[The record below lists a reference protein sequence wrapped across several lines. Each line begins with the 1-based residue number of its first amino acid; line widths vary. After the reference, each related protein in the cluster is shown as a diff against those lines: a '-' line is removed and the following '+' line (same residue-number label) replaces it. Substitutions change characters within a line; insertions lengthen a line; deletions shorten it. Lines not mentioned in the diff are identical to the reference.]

1 MDNMAKDAEGG
12 DISMRASR
20 CTNRFRTT
28 GLRLGKFS
36 RGCCQLLGVA
46 ALLLTAAIGNA
57 LGASPDEVPV
67 INGNLG
73 PCTVDFT
80 ILDSSDK
87 PIYDAKIRVTILY
100 GFMNKRKSDLE
111 IGTNGDG
118 KARFEG
124 LPDKVKKPPLE
135 FKVSSGDLAKT
146 VKHDPASDCHP
157 KFTIA
162 LGKP

>member
-1 MDNMAKDAEGG
+1 
-12 DISMRASR
+12 MRLSR
-20 CTNRFRTT
+20 CTDVFSLA
-28 GLRLGKFS
+28 GLRLGKVFLKT
-36 RGCCQLLGVA
+36 RLLM
-46 ALLLTAAIGNA
+46 TAAVVSAAATGIVLA
-57 LGASPDEVPV
+57 APPTEVPV

-111 IGTNGDG
+111 IGTNSDG

-124 LPDKVKKPPLE
+124 LPDKLKKPPLE
-135 FKVSSGDLAKT
+135 FKVSSGDLEKT
-146 VKHDPASDCHP
+146 VKHAPASDCHP
-157 KFTIA
+157 NFTVA

>member
-1 MDNMAKDAEGG
+1 
-12 DISMRASR
+12 MRTSR
-20 CTNRFRTT
+20 GVNTLCLA
-28 GLRLGKFS
+28 GLRLREILCNS
-36 RGCCQLLGVA
+36 LPLIAVA
-46 ALLLTAAIGNA
+46 AVLAAGMGVVLA
-57 LGASPDEVPV
+57 APPSEVSV

-73 PCTVDFT
+73 PCTADFT

-111 IGTNGDG
+111 IGTNSDG

-124 LPDKVKKPPLE
+124 LPDKLKKPPLE
-135 FKVSSGDLAKT
+135 FKVSSGDLDKT

-157 KFTIA
+157 KFTVA

>member
-1 MDNMAKDAEGG
+1 MHALR
-12 DISMRASR
+12 RAHLLR
-20 CTNRFRTT
+20 PAR
-28 GLRLGKFS
+28 LRLGKFS
-36 RGCCQLLGVA
+36 PLVGGQLIAVA
-46 ALLLTAAIGNA
+46 AVLAAAAIGNVLA
-57 LGASPDEVPV
+57 APPTEVPV

-73 PCTVDFT
+73 PCTADFT

-87 PIYDAKIRVTILY
+87 PIYDAKIRITILY

-111 IGTNGDG
+111 IGTNSDG

-124 LPDKVKKPPLE
+124 LPDKLKKPPLE
-135 FKVSSGDLAKT
+135 FKVSSGDLSKT

-157 KFTIA
+157 NFTIA

>member
-1 MDNMAKDAEGG
+1 
-12 DISMRASR
+12 MRTWRGVNTLCLA
-20 CTNRFRTT
+20 
-28 GLRLGKFS
+28 GLPLREILRNS
-36 RGCCQLLGVA
+36 LPLVAVA
-46 ALLLTAAIGNA
+46 AFLAAATGGVLA
-57 LGASPDEVPV
+57 APPTEVPV

-73 PCTVDFT
+73 PCTADFT

-111 IGTNGDG
+111 IGTNSDG

-124 LPDKVKKPPLE
+124 LPDKLKKPPLE
-135 FKVSSGDLAKT
+135 FKVTSGDLDKT
-146 VKHDPASDCHP
+146 LKHDPASDCHP
-157 KFTIA
+157 NFKVA